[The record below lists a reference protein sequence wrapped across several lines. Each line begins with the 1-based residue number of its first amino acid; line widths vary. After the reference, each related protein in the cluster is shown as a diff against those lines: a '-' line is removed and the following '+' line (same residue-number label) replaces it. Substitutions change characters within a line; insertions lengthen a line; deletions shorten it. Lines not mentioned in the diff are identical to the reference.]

1 MWSTRPTAK
10 KAGITVVNIRN
21 YAFNTVPEHVMALM
35 FALRRNLPAYIED
48 VRNGRWGK
56 VDQFC
61 FFDHPIRDVAGST
74 LGVIGYGA
82 IGKAVAKR
90 ARALGMR
97 ILPYDVFPQDGLVD
111 LDTIYRESD
120 VITLHTPLTP
130 ETKNMIGAAELKKM
144 KPTAILINTARGGL
158 VDEEALAKALTDG
171 VIGGAG
177 FDVLTKEPP
186 KEGNVLLDLRAA
198 EFHSHPACRL
208 GERRGHADPRR
219 SAHRQYRGVRGRE
232 AAERR
237 GIGPRERLQM
247 TKMKKLLFLFDTDP
261 YASVFDTVVA
271 YDGGADR
278 VAGYANVTP
287 DNVGGLVDGTIFTRG
302 GKEKQN
308 TAIFVGGGDMAKGET
323 LLKAV
328 QKKFFGPFRVSVM
341 LDPNGSNTTAA
352 AGVALLAKTGK
363 LKGKK
368 AVVLAGTGPV
378 GMRAAALLAQ
388 EGADVT
394 ITSRSKDRAE
404 KAAKAIEERFG
415 VKVKP
420 VQGAD
425 EESRAKDL
433 EGAQIVFAAGAIGIE
448 LVKKDH
454 WEENPT
460 IEMVAD
466 VNAQPPLGLEG
477 IEATDKGKERHGKI
491 CFGALGIGGL
501 KLKLHRA
508 CIGKLF
514 ESSDAV
520 LDAENIYALAKE
532 MA

>member
-1 MWSTRPTAK
+1 
-10 KAGITVVNIRN
+10 
-21 YAFNTVPEHVMALM
+21 
-35 FALRRNLPAYIED
+35 
-48 VRNGRWGK
+48 
-56 VDQFC
+56 
-61 FFDHPIRDVAGST
+61 
-74 LGVIGYGA
+74 
-82 IGKAVAKR
+82 
-90 ARALGMR
+90 
-97 ILPYDVFPQDGLVD
+97 
-111 LDTIYRESD
+111 
-120 VITLHTPLTP
+120 
-130 ETKNMIGAAELKKM
+130 
-144 KPTAILINTARGGL
+144 
-158 VDEEALAKALTDG
+158 
-171 VIGGAG
+171 
-177 FDVLTKEPP
+177 
-186 KEGNVLLDLRAA
+186 
-198 EFHSHPACRL
+198 
-208 GERRGHADPRR
+208 
-219 SAHRQYRGVRGRE
+219 
-232 AAERR
+232 
-237 GIGPRERLQM
+237 M

-404 KAAKAIEERFG
+404 KAARAIEERFG

-433 EGAQIVFAAGAIGIE
+433 EGAQIVFAAGAIGVE